1 MGITRGTLTKKK
13 PTGGRRV
20 KYRKKRKYELGR
32 QAANTRL
39 SSNVCV
45 RKVRCRG
52 GNIKK
57 RALRLDSGSF
67 SWPSEAY
74 TRRTRIVDVVYHPTS
89 NDLVRTKTLV
99 KAAIVQVDAHPF
111 KQWYQSHYGVELG
124 VKNKEGVTEIMPDFD
139 KMEGTEDDKKA
150 IKDRLNARRALD
162 PKVAEHFQTGRLL
175 ACISSRPG
183 QCGKADGYI
192 LEGKELEFYTRK
204 MQKKK
209 GKAAAGD

>member
-1 MGITRGTLTKKK
+1 MGITRGTLTKRK

-20 KYRKKRKYELGR
+20 KFRKKRKYEMGR
-32 QAANTRL
+32 QPANTKL

-52 GNIKK
+52 GNVKK
-57 RALRLDSGSF
+57 RALRLDAGSF

-74 TRRTRIVDVVYHPTS
+74 TRRCRIVDVVYHPTS

-99 KAAIVQVDAHPF
+99 KHSIVQVDAHPF
-111 KQWYQSHYGVELG
+111 KQWYQGHYGVELG
-124 VKNKEGVTEIMPDFD
+124 VKNKEGITEILPDFD
-139 KMEGTEDDKKA
+139 KMEGTEEEKKEM
-150 IKDRLNARRALD
+150 KSRLATRRALD

-192 LEGKELEFYTRK
+192 LEGKELDFYLKK

-209 GKAAAGD
+209 GKGGGGD